1 MLTLKLITEE
11 YDRVISGL
19 EKKNFKGAREA
30 IDNVLAIDKRRRE
43 TQQQNDA
50 LLAEQKKAAAEIGK
64 LMKAGDKDAAEI
76 AKARVAEMK
85 EQSKAL
91 EEQKAQAEKD
101 LITALCQIPNI
112 PYDEVPEG
120 KCAEDNWVVKSN
132 LKECVEGE
140 DTVGNWTCN
149 PENKEAKVPHWELA
163 KKYNLIDF
171 DLGVKITGAGFPVY
185 IGKGAQLQ
193 RALINFFLAEANK
206 AGYTE
211 IMPPTVVNQASG
223 YGTGQLPDKEG
234 QMYHCNLDDLYLIPT
249 AEVPVTNIYRDVILD
264 EKDLPI
270 KNCAYTQCF
279 RREAGS
285 YGKDVRG
292 LNRLHEFSKI
302 EIVRI
307 DTPEHSR
314 ESHKEMIAHVEGLL
328 QKLELPYRILRLC
341 GGDQSFTSAICYDFE
356 VYSEAQGRWL
366 EVSSVSNFDTY
377 QANRL
382 HCRYRREG
390 AKKPELCHTLNGSAL
405 ALPRIVAAILED
417 YQTPDG
423 IRIPKVLVPYMGC
436 DIIK

>member
-1 MLTLKLITEE
+1 MLTLKLINEQTE
-11 YDRVISGL
+11 RVIRGL
-19 EKKNFKGAREA
+19 EKKHFDGAREA
-30 IDNVLAIDKRRRE
+30 INEVMAIDKTRRE
-43 TQQQNDA
+43 AQTA
-50 LLAEQKKAAAEIGK
+50 LDRNLSEAKKLAAEIGG
-64 LMKAGDKDAAEI
+64 LMKQGKKDEAEGI
-76 AKARVAEMK
+76 
-85 EQSKAL
+85 
-91 EEQKAQAEKD
+91 KAQVSELKQAGEALKAKMEEAEQLLTQK
-101 LITALCQIPNI
+101 LCQIPNI

-120 KCAEDNWVVKSN
+120 SSAEDNWVVKSN
-132 LKECVEGE
+132 LKECVIGQ
-140 DTVGNWTCN
+140 DTVGNWTAN
-149 PENKEAKVPHWELA
+149 PVVETAKLPHWELA

-171 DLGVKITGAGFPVY
+171 DLGVKISGAGFPVY
-185 IGKGAQLQ
+185 RGKGARLQ
-193 RALINFFLAEANK
+193 RALINFFLDEARK
-206 AGYTE
+206 AGYEE
-211 IMPPTVVNQASG
+211 IMPPTVVNAASG

-234 QMYHCNLDDLYLIPT
+234 QMYHCEVDDLYLIPT

-307 DTPEHSR
+307 DTPEHSA
-314 ESHKEMIAHVEGLL
+314 ESHREMLAHVEGLL

-356 VYSEAQGRWL
+356 VFSEAQKRWL

-382 HCRYRREG
+382 KCRYRNTE
-390 AKKPELCHTLNGSAL
+390 KKTELCHTLNGSAL
-405 ALPRIVAAILED
+405 ALPRIVAAILENN
-417 YQTPDG
+417 QTDNG
-423 IRIPKVLVPYMGC
+423 IRVPAALVPYMGC
-436 DIIK
+436 DMID

>member
-11 YDRVISGL
+11 TERVIAGL

-30 IDNVLAIDKRRRE
+30 IDNVIAVDKKRRE
-43 TQQQNDA
+43 AQQKMDS
-50 LLAEQKKAAAEIGK
+50 LLAEQKKAAGNIGR
-64 LMKAGDKDAAEI
+64 LMKEGKKDEAEEAKKTVAALKDESKAMQDEMEAAE
-76 AKARVAEMK
+76 K
-85 EQSKAL
+85 EL
-91 EEQKAQAEKD
+91 TT
-101 LITALCQIPNI
+101 LLCQIPNI

-120 KCAEDNWVVKSN
+120 NCAEDNWVVKSN
-132 LKECVEGE
+132 LKECVIGK
-140 DTVGNWTCN
+140 DTVGNWDAN
-149 PENKEAKVPHWELA
+149 PVVETAKLPHWELA
-163 KKYNLIDF
+163 KKYILDE
-171 DLGVKITGAGFPVY
+171 A
-185 IGKGAQLQ
+185 
-193 RALINFFLAEANK
+193 RAS
-206 AGYTE
+206 GYTE
-211 IMPPTVVNQASG
+211 IMPPTVVNAASG

-234 QMYHCNLDDLYLIPT
+234 QMYHCEIDDLYLIPT

-307 DTPEHSR
+307 DKPEHSA
-314 ESHKEMIAHVEGLL
+314 ESHKEMLAHVEGLL

-341 GGDQSFTSAICYDFE
+341 GGDASFTSAICYDFE
-356 VYSEAQGRWL
+356 VYSEAQKRWL

-382 HCRYRREG
+382 KCRYRNAET
-390 AKKPELCHTLNGSAL
+390 KKTELCHTLNGSAL
-405 ALPRIVAAILED
+405 ALPRIVASILENF
-417 YQTPDG
+417 QTEEG
-423 IRIPKVLVPYMGC
+423 IRVPKALVPYMGC
-436 DIIK
+436 EIIK

>member
-1 MLTLKLITEE
+1 MLTLKLISEETE
-11 YDRVISGL
+11 RVIKGL
-19 EKKNFKGAREA
+19 EKKHFKGAKEAVEKVLELDKCRREA
-30 IDNVLAIDKRRRE
+30 QQKSDKAKQE
-43 TQQQNDA
+43 S
-50 LLAEQKKAAAEIGK
+50 KKMAAQIGQ
-64 LMKAGDKDAAEI
+64 LMKQGKKDEAEEI
-76 AKARVAEMK
+76 
-85 EQSKAL
+85 
-91 EEQKAQAEKD
+91 KAQVAVLKSQDKAMEQAMEEAERQTRE
-101 LITALCQIPNI
+101 LLCTIPNI

-120 KCAEDNWVVKSN
+120 VAAEDNIVVKSN
-132 LKECVEGE
+132 LKECDGT
-140 DTVGNWTCN
+140 DTVGNWTLN
-149 PENKEAKVPHWELA
+149 PENAEAKLPHWELA

-185 IGKGAQLQ
+185 IGMGARLQ
-193 RALINFFLAEANK
+193 RALINFFLDEARA

-234 QMYHCNLDDLYLIPT
+234 QMYHCEVDDLYLIPT

-307 DTPEHSR
+307 DKPEHSK
-314 ESHKEMIAHVEGLL
+314 ESHKEMLEHVEGLL
-328 QKLELPYRILRLC
+328 KKLELPYRILLLC

-356 VYSEAQGRWL
+356 VYSEDQGRWL

-382 HCRYRREG
+382 KCRYRHAED
-390 AKKPELCHTLNGSAL
+390 KKIELCHTLNGSAL
-405 ALPRIVAAILED
+405 ALPRIVAAIIED
-417 YQTPDG
+417 NQTPEG
-423 IRIPKVLVPYMGC
+423 IRVPRALVPYMGC
-436 DIIK
+436 EIIN

>member
-1 MLTLKLITEE
+1 MLTLKLINEETE
-11 YDRVISGL
+11 RVIAGL
-19 EKKNFKGAREA
+19 EKKHFEGAREA
-30 IDNVLAIDKRRRE
+30 IEKVQNIDRQRRE
-43 TQQQNDA
+43 AQQA
-50 LLAEQKKAAAEIGK
+50 LDNNKQEANQLSKQIGM
-64 LMKAGDKDAAEI
+64 LMKDGKKDEAEAVKTKVAELKDAA
-76 AKARVAEMK
+76 
-85 EQSKAL
+85 KAL
-91 EEQKAQAEKD
+91 QEKQDNAEKD
-101 LITALCQIPNI
+101 LTTLLCQIPNI
-112 PYDEVPEG
+112 PYDEVPQG
-120 KCAEDNWVVKSN
+120 AHAEDNWVVKSN
-132 LKECVEGE
+132 LKECVIGE

-149 PENKEAKVPHWELA
+149 PENKDAKVPHWELA

-193 RALINFFLAEANK
+193 RALINFFLAEASK

-211 IMPPTVVNQASG
+211 IMPPTVVNAASG

-234 QMYHCNLDDLYLIPT
+234 QMYHCEVDDLYLIPT

-307 DTPEHSR
+307 DTPEHSA
-314 ESHKEMIAHVEGLL
+314 ESHKEMLDHVEGLL
-328 QKLELPYRILRLC
+328 KKLELPYRILRLC

-356 VYSEAQGRWL
+356 VYSEAQQRWL

-382 HCRYRREG
+382 HCRYRKSG
-390 AKKPELCHTLNGSAL
+390 DKKIELCHTLNGSAL
-405 ALPRIVAAILED
+405 ALPRIVASILED
-417 YQTPDG
+417 YQTPEG
-423 IRIPKVLVPYMGC
+423 IRVPKALVPYMGC